1 MGRVASTLCHL
12 KLTAAKPRGAAYP
25 TQIRTLGDRLR
36 ARRLDLGL
44 LQREVAKRIRCD
56 EATITNWELNRVQPA
71 LQFLP
76 RIVKFLGCDPFSRS
90 EAGTLAEEIK
100 MHRQKLG
107 LSRKRL
113 AKLLGTDPSNLAGW
127 EREKHVPMTRKS
139 RQLIDEFLSWTGVPD
154 SNDRVPY

>member
-1 MGRVASTLCHL
+1 MESTGNRVASTICHL
-12 KLTAAKPRGAAYP
+12 KLNAAKPRGAAYP
-25 TQIRTLGDRLR
+25 AQIRTLGDHLR

-44 LQREVAKRIRCD
+44 LQREVAKRIACD
-56 EATITNWELNRVQPA
+56 ESTITNWELNRVRPA

-76 RIVKFLGCDPFSRS
+76 RIVKFLGYDPFAAS

-100 MHRQKLG
+100 QHREKLG

-127 EREKHVPMTRKS
+127 ETEKHKPTKKS
-139 RQLIDEFLSWTGVPD
+139 QELIKTFLI
-154 SNDRVPY
+154 R